1 MSGVCENVR
10 RRDDMEQVSGDSPVE
25 YRILHAY
32 PESQLESKW
41 LGCLAHAVD
50 PAHYASPAFFKELY
64 FEDRRPFVVLAIM
77 GEEVVGALTGLHEG
91 QTVVSGLESE
101 GPDSPGQKA

>member
-1 MSGVCENVR
+1 MIWKG
-10 RRDDMEQVSGDSPVE
+10 QASGDSPVE

-32 PESQLESKW
+32 PESQVTESKW

-64 FEDRRPFVVLAIM
+64 FEDRRPFV
-77 GEEVVGALTGLHEG
+77 GTGHHG
-91 QTVVSGLESE
+91 RGSRRSV
-101 GPDSPGQKA
+101 DRIA